1 MKSPVTRRV
10 ALSALGASV
19 TALTTASGAEASG
32 PVLAPRVSK
41 PRMDSPVGAHP
52 LLAPLGVGSRLGRW
66 TVQKVD
72 ASEGEVLAVLFED
85 AQGATFQLDVCR
97 RDDSESA
104 ARAPGQSRHFSV
116 FVANEGDGSTPTH
129 EDHGLCAMAL
139 AEVIS
144 GNEGGVSPH
153 TFSTLS
159 QRTAARR
166 PVR

>member
-1 MKSPVTRRV
+1 MKTPVTRRV
-10 ALSALGASV
+10 ALSALGASM
-19 TALTTASGAEASG
+19 TALTTASGAEAS
-32 PVLAPRVSK
+32 PSSASK
-41 PRMDSPVGAHP
+41 PKLKRPDGAHP
-52 LLAPLGVGSRLGRW
+52 LLAPLNVGSRLGPW
-66 TVQKVD
+66 TVRRVD
-72 ASEGEVLAVLFED
+72 ASEGEVLAVLFDD

-97 RDDSESA
+97 RDDSAPA

-116 FVANEGDGSTPTH
+116 FVANEGDGFTPTH

-144 GNEGGVSPH
+144 GNEVRVSPH

-159 QRTAARR
+159 QRTSARR